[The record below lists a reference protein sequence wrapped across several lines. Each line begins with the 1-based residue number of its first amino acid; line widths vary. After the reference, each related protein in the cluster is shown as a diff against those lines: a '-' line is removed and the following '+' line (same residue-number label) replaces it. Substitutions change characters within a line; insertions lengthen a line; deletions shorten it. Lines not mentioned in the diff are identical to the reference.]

1 MNKFWGQKF
10 WGQSQMAFN
19 TEIQYPQGAPRSSF
33 GRTCHLTQTP
43 PEQTP
48 SKHGNNK
55 GFTLLEVMVAITLT
69 ALVLGNLLALQSQ
82 SKQLSFKAQSTLAKT
97 INQRA
102 YLNAAWISNRA
113 LDSYM
118 DELSETGY
126 TVDNKKELKKP
137 EEQTKPLKFSLQ
149 SFDIVD
155 ENKQVVLSS
164 VRVKETIVSRQ

>member
-1 MNKFWGQKF
+1 M
-10 WGQSQMAFN
+10 
-19 TEIQYPQGAPRSSF
+19 
-33 GRTCHLTQTP
+33 
-43 PEQTP
+43 
-48 SKHGNNK
+48 
-55 GFTLLEVMVAITLT
+55 EVLVAITLT

-82 SKQLSFKAQSTLAKT
+82 SKQLSFKAQTTLAKT

-102 YLNAAWISNRA
+102 YLNAAWISNRE

-137 EEQTKPLKFSLQ
+137 EQQTKPLKFSLQ

-155 ENKQVVLSS
+155 ENKEVVLSS